1 MAIGLTGPRS
11 IRHARA
17 NALLASVIVV
27 TALLGCRSQSKGKD
41 DDDDE
46 DERPKAGATAAARG
60 STAGSAAIGTA
71 AGSTT
76 PPSTPRVAQSAVTWN
91 FDAASAGSQPPGF
104 SFVRTGSGRPGRWV
118 VRPAP
123 DAPSGPNV
131 LAQEDDDPTDYRFPI
146 AVEDSA
152 SFKDVNLSVRCKPV
166 DGKVDRACGIVWR
179 YRDENNYYLARA
191 NALED
196 NVRFYYVENGRRREV
211 KGWNG
216 KVTSGAWHELRAE
229 MRGNTVHVY
238 FDGTKVIDA
247 SDARFPTAGKV
258 GVWTKADSRTQFDN
272 LTATPL
278 GQ

>member
-1 MAIGLTGPRS
+1 MVIGLTGPRS

-17 NALLASVIVV
+17 NALLASVLVL
-27 TALLGCRSQSKGKD
+27 TALLGCKRESKAKH

-71 AGSTT
+71 AGPSATSSA
-76 PPSTPRVAQSAVTWN
+76 PPVAQSAVTWN
-91 FDAASAGSQPPGF
+91 FDAASAVSQPPGF

-131 LAQEDDDPTDYRFPI
+131 LAQEDDDQTDYRFPI

-152 SFKDVNLSVRCKPV
+152 SFQDVNLSVRCKPV

-216 KVTSGAWHELRAE
+216 KVTSGTWHELRAE
-229 MRGNTVHVY
+229 MRGNTVQVY
-238 FDGTKVIDA
+238 YDGTKVIDA
-247 SDARFPTAGKV
+247 SDARFATPGKV
-258 GVWTKADSRTQFDN
+258 GVWTKADSRTLFDN

-278 GQ
+278 GS